1 MEKPPVIISTK
12 DLSYICDIFNW
23 NYTTC
28 KLAYDISL
36 KVNDPEIKDF
46 ISFYNQ
52 CNNQNNNMNN
62 KVNNPEVNVS
72 KTINMN
78 EKNYLEVILENEKN
92 MSNNLSIAIDEAS
105 NDLLFDK
112 FYDIFDDVKC
122 AARDAFN
129 LMFKNGWYTLEKA
142 QDNKRKE
149 ENTKLN
155 DKLNELNTK

>member
-1 MEKPPVIISTK
+1 
-12 DLSYICDIFNW
+12 
-23 NYTTC
+23 
-28 KLAYDISL
+28 
-36 KVNDPEIKDF
+36 
-46 ISFYNQ
+46 
-52 CNNQNNNMNN
+52 MNN
-62 KVNNPEVNVS
+62 KDNNPEVNVS

>member
-1 MEKPPVIISTK
+1 
-12 DLSYICDIFNW
+12 
-23 NYTTC
+23 
-28 KLAYDISL
+28 
-36 KVNDPEIKDF
+36 
-46 ISFYNQ
+46 
-52 CNNQNNNMNN
+52 MNN

-122 AARDAFN
+122 AARDVFN

>member
-1 MEKPPVIISTK
+1 M
-12 DLSYICDIFNW
+12 D
-23 NYTTC
+23 
-28 KLAYDISL
+28 
-36 KVNDPEIKDF
+36 
-46 ISFYNQ
+46 
-52 CNNQNNNMNN
+52 N

-72 KTINMN
+72 KTIDMN
-78 EKNYLEVILENEKN
+78 EKDYLQVILENEKN

-155 DKLNELNTK
+155 DKLNDLNTK